1 MNDLPVHVYVAME
14 ANDALVRLKLHFF
27 PLAAITP
34 LTFEDHSIFLI
45 PCSHS
50 CVVHASVGLGI
61 KAHSEAYD
69 SVLRASLSDQGFPS
83 IMWRR
88 LATHDTTRHAK
99 IIRTYGN
106 FTIDASQ
113 ESVCSETQ

>member
-14 ANDALVRLKLHFF
+14 ANDALVRLELDFF

-34 LTFEDHSIFLI
+34 LAFQDYITLLV

-61 KAHSEAYD
+61 KAHSESYD
-69 SVLRASLSDQGFPS
+69 YIIRAGLSGHGLPS
-83 IMWRR
+83 ITWP
-88 LATHDTTRHAK
+88 LKISLDTTRLPQL
-99 IIRTYGN
+99 ITYAHSACD
-106 FTIDASQ
+106 TCQ
-113 ESVCSETQ
+113 ESICAETQ